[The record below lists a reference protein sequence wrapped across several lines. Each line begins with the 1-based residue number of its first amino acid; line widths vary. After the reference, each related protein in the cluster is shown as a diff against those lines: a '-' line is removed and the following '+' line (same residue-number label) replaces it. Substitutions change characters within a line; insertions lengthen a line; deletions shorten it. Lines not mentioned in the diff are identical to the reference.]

1 MWGLS
6 TGWGVVFPQESLV
19 CVFLTVSALSQA
31 VRLGAPLGFRAAFG
45 LASAVL
51 VFVARSVGV
60 ARFIA
65 WLHYCGKIVP
75 FLWGERLFQFH
86 VSTLEDPRHQRF
98 VDWLTTPK
106 GERQP
111 KLLRDLASELGVAD
125 RTLRDWKEKPAIRA
139 VWEEQAKKV
148 VGSPERAQD
157 VLEAMFAR
165 AVDASDP
172 KQVQAAKLYLE
183 AIEAI
188 KPPTVEVRS
197 VSELAKVSDDELQAM
212 IAATAQG
219 MLEERKNG

>member
-1 MWGLS
+1 MS

-19 CVFLTVSALSQA
+19 YLFLNCVRIKPSRQA
-31 VRLGAPLGFRAAFG
+31 WRSTSVPRFTCRLGFRG
-45 LASAVL
+45 YL